1 MDSCDPDGTGS
12 TCGTDPDND
21 GLTSSEEA
29 ILGTDPNNPDTD
41 GDGINDGQEV
51 NVDNTDPLNDCD
63 SKGGTPLADSDCD
76 GDGLTTAEEALI
88 GTNPDIADTDNDGVN
103 DGQEVNTDGTD
114 PLDDCDSIGGTPTT
128 ESDCDDDGLTLAEEE
143 ARGTDASKAD
153 TDEDGI
159 MDGQEV
165 IDGTDPLDPC
175 SSLGGTPPQGTPCD
189 INVETDLV
197 SPEIND
203 GRFIINNIES
213 FPVNTVEVYNRWGV
227 KVFSTDGYNNA
238 DNAFTGISN
247 GRVTIRQKEELPVGV
262 YFYIINYVNN
272 NEQRTLNG
280 YLYINR

>member
-1 MDSCDPDGTGS
+1 MKNQKLFTCFLFLGFGLWASPGFAVVNEIDSNFDGKIDKWEHLSPEGKVVKTEY
-12 TCGTDPDND
+12 DND
-21 GLTSSEEA
+21 H
-29 ILGTDPNNPDTD
+29 D
-41 GDGINDGQEV
+41 G
-51 NVDNTDPLNDCD
+51 
-63 SKGGTPLADSDCD
+63 K
-76 GDGLTTAEEALI
+76 
-88 GTNPDIADTDNDGVN
+88 
-103 DGQEVNTDGTD
+103 
-114 PLDDCDSIGGTPTT
+114 
-128 ESDCDDDGLTLAEEE
+128 SDCDDDGLTLAEEE